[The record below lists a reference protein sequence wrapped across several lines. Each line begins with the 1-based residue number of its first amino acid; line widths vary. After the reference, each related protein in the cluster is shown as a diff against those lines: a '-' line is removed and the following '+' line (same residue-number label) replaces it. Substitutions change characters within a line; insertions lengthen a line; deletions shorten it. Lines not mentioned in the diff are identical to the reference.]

1 MPLTNS
7 DVVEQLVQRALVKN
21 PQINMTGISGD
32 DGGGSQP
39 HGFAARQ
46 LLIARKGKEEISVQ
60 KLSSIAQRLGELL
73 EEEISVEDLVT
84 TQKEVE
90 AEVFPQGGKTMIAKS
105 KKNAPAVNA
114 EQGASVSININ
125 ASPKD

>member
-21 PQINMTGISGD
+21 PHINMTGISGD

-39 HGFAARQ
+39 YGFAARQ
-46 LLIARKGKEEISVQ
+46 LLIARKGKEEISTQ

-73 EEEISVEDLVT
+73 GEELSVEDLVS
-84 TQKEVE
+84 TQKEAE

-125 ASPKD
+125 TSPKD